1 MEGGDGTVGEAHSL
15 HLIPHLHQL
24 LPGGEGELRLLL
36 PKLELKME
44 DARRGLRRDAGL
56 MALCQL
62 PASIRR
68 YKALPGE
75 DTALCLT
82 DPAAQELEVQQLK
95 YLIWY
100 IHHLG
105 NEAVCRIESAQLG
118 VICGLWHHM
127 AVLGLLGQGN
137 EGVRLHKPA
146 VLQPDQSLKG
156 GALLFTQASQPLRQ
170 GVERWEI
177 LSGLEG
183 GE

>member
-56 MALCQL
+56 MALCRL

-95 YLIWY
+95 HFVRQPIQLCQ
-100 IHHLG
+100 
-105 NEAVCRIESAQLG
+105 EAVFRIEPAQRG
-118 VICGLWHHM
+118 VICGLGHHM

-156 GALLFTQASQPLRQ
+156 GALLFTQAGQTLRQ

>member
-1 MEGGDGTVGEAHSL
+1 MKLALVWPRMPDRVLASTPLVRAWVAKVS
-15 HLIPHLHQL
+15 
-24 LPGGEGELRLLL
+24 LPG
-36 PKLELKME
+36 KH
-44 DARRGLRRDAGL
+44 A
-56 MALCQL
+56 ALCQPG
-62 PASIRR
+62 PA
-68 YKALPGE
+68 P
-75 DTALCLT
+75 
-82 DPAAQELEVQQLK
+82 QQLEVQQLK

-156 GALLFTQASQPLRQ
+156 GALLFTQAGQTLRQ
-170 GVERWEI
+170 DVERWEI